1 MKKLTLRE
9 KIGQMLIIKIFEKEI
24 SQKTKEIIQE
34 YKIGGVILYRKNYDT
49 YEEMIKIINELKTIN
64 KNCGNIPLFISID
77 QEGGRVNRMPRE
89 IKNIKSAGKQASTN
103 NVEIIK
109 EASTITAEMLRESG
123 FNMNY
128 APVLDIQKFENDHAI
143 GDRCYGKNADEVSKN
158 GIQVMKELSRG
169 GIIPVIKHFPGHGS
183 TNKDSHFFLPVITKK
198 LKDLENE
205 DIIPFKKAIG
215 QNAEVIMVGHLMIK
229 EIDSKNPASLS
240 EKIIKDYLRNKYQ
253 YKGIIMTDDLKM
265 RAISF
270 KYGYVKAA
278 IKACNA
284 GDDMIMIGASY
295 NTIIRVI
302 KKIEKNIE
310 RKKINIAEIDRSI
323 ERIIKIKEKYNV
335 SDNLAE
341 GCNIEEI
348 NKKIEEINSKI
359 K

>member
-1 MKKLTLRE
+1 MKNLTLRE
-9 KIGQMLIIKIFEKEI
+9 KIGQMLIIKIFGKEI
-24 SQKTKEIIQE
+24 SEETKQMIED

-49 YEEMIKIINELKTIN
+49 YDEMLKIINEIKKIN
-64 KNCGNIPLFISID
+64 KESGNIPLFVSID

-89 IKNIKSAGKQASTN
+89 LKNIKSAGKLVEQN
-103 NVEIIK
+103 NIEIIR
-109 EASTITAEMLRESG
+109 EAGRTTAKMLEESG

-128 APVLDIQKFENDHAI
+128 APVLDIQRFENTHAI
-143 GDRCYGKNADEVSKN
+143 GDRCYGKSAEEVSKN
-158 GIQVMKELSRG
+158 GIEVMKELSKG

-198 LKDLENE
+198 MNELENE

-229 EIDSKNPASLS
+229 DVDRKNPASLS
-240 EKIIKDYLRNKYQ
+240 KKIINDYLRNNYQ

-265 RAISF
+265 RAISL
-270 KYGYVKAA
+270 KYGYVRAA
-278 IKACNA
+278 LKACKA
-284 GDDMIMIGASY
+284 GDDIIMIGASY

-310 RKKINIAEIDRSI
+310 SRKIDINDIDKRV
-323 ERIIKIKEKYNV
+323 ERIMKLKEKYKI
-335 SDNLAE
+335 SDEPAK

-348 NKKIEEINSKI
+348 NKRIEQINLNL
-359 K
+359 